1 MKFKKRNLHN
11 IKCIFEEKTGTDLNP
26 AHRMRPRRPLRK
38 MVVLAAIVLCCLAM
52 AAFTY
57 PLFTPLDGDE
67 LTLSAIYEGDGVV
80 SIYVKNN
87 SDKTL
92 EFEKK
97 VKLVSWTTKEEVEQL
112 SGEVSFDNTIF
123 EADSSGIMTVDLS
136 EAYDIEEL
144 ETTIPGRPKET
155 YYYLLLTN
163 NSFLFGHDWMCSF
176 HFAEE
181 REMVEETVEETQPEV
196 SLLVAQNI
204 NDVEKELQFYFE
216 DAYCDEVPA
225 FNQANFDYL
234 QKVQELLLRTEGMLV
249 RPVDPWITI
258 GRDETVFD
266 EEFPMDIQHQLVG
279 LNYHSIDGY
288 NRIVGSMFSGGDSDY
303 ALTLKAMLPGYEG
316 QTDGGHYLPLLYLFV
331 YEKSAMEV
339 EDPYAF
345 IYGQIITFEDME
357 QYIVY
362 EDERYVIYEATDL
375 FYTDLD
381 AYIEY
386 FLSTNDV
393 YYDEQIR
400 RRVHNIYEYYKDKE
414 NLSNAIA
421 NRQAEAEARGY
432 SG

>member
-1 MKFKKRNLHN
+1 MKFTKNNLHN

-26 AHRMRPRRPLRK
+26 VHRMQSKRPVRK
-38 MVVLAAIVLCCLAM
+38 VIVLAAAIISCLTM

-67 LTLSAIYEGDGVV
+67 LTLSATYKGNGIV
-80 SIYVKNN
+80 SVYVENG

-92 EFEKK
+92 EFEKQ
-97 VKLVSWTTKEEVEQL
+97 VKLINWGTGEEVEHL
-112 SGEVSFDNTIF
+112 EGKVTFENTKF
-123 EADSSGIMTVDLS
+123 EPHSSGTMTVDLS
-136 EAYDIEEL
+136 DAYDIEEL
-144 ETTIPGRPKET
+144 ETTIPGKPKEA

-181 REMVEETVEETQPEV
+181 IAEETVAETLPED
-196 SLLVAQNI
+196 SLLTAQNI
-204 NDVEKELQFYFE
+204 DDVEEELRFYFE
-216 DAYCDEVPA
+216 DAYYDELPA

-234 QKVQELLLRTEGMLV
+234 QKVQELLLRAEGTLV

-266 EEFPMDIQHQLVG
+266 EGFPMDIQHQLVG

-288 NRIVGSMFSGGDSDY
+288 NRIVGSMFSGGDSDH

-316 QTDGGHYLPLLYLFV
+316 QTDGGHYLPLIYLVV
-331 YEKSAMEV
+331 YEKSALEA
-339 EDPYAF
+339 ENPYAF
-345 IYGQIITFEDME
+345 IYGQILTFAELE
-357 QYIVY
+357 RYKAY
-362 EDERYVIYEATDL
+362 EDEQYVVYEVTDL

-381 AYIEY
+381 AYVEY
-386 FLSTNDV
+386 FLSVTDDV

-400 RRVHNIYEYYKDKE
+400 KRVHNIYDYYRE
-414 NLSNAIA
+414 NVGDLLV
-421 NRQAEAEARGY
+421 NRQAEAEAMGY
-432 SG
+432 NG